1 MRRGCT
7 LALGATLLLARAND
21 GGRGP
26 FSAAAAAPPRQPTRD
41 VTSARPR
48 AATPAS
54 APTSAGTISQAEID
68 ALLARWVGAQN
79 GGDFA
84 SYSGLYAAKVEGI
97 RRSGPRVRRFD
108 RKGWLGDRRRMFAR
122 TMVVKI
128 ADLQRTAGRGS
139 ATVRLTQT
147 FVSGSYRDVGPKLL
161 VLVRQGGRLV
171 IAREEMLQSTLV
183 KADAGAEPSVAS
195 FAHVVNDGDRR
206 LVIVGEARD
215 DELFFGP
222 PVLGK
227 GDGEIESAW
236 RAVAGKLVPEAVRR
250 LIGQQVVLYRGHAP
264 VCRGV
269 LGDPVGLARAD
280 LHFSTTQQWVAE
292 ETPNAQRAQEIWS
305 VTGQDHH
312 LALRVTTER
321 PCADRADWA
330 RLASLPLPFAAAAQ
344 DAPEPLAQRA
354 RAALQG
360 LPRYQQLQREYQET
374 EEGKRGGAWPAT
386 TTVSVFPP
394 TPNGRRLLWVQALRS
409 DGCADFSGNI
419 SALYQLVGSSLV
431 RVSEVNEGA
440 LTPGTLLQLA
450 PGQEPHLYYQ
460 DDLNT
465 GLLQAEGAFWRSRV
479 RTLSVQNFDCSC

>member
-1 MRRGCT
+1 
-7 LALGATLLLARAND
+7 
-21 GGRGP
+21 
-26 FSAAAAAPPRQPTRD
+26 
-41 VTSARPR
+41 
-48 AATPAS
+48 
-54 APTSAGTISQAEID
+54 
-68 ALLARWVGAQN
+68 
-79 GGDFA
+79 
-84 SYSGLYAAKVEGI
+84 
-97 RRSGPRVRRFD
+97 
-108 RKGWLGDRRRMFAR
+108 
-122 TMVVKI
+122 MVVKI
-128 ADLQRTAGRGS
+128 ADLQHTAGRGS

-321 PCADRADWA
+321 PCADRAEL
-330 RLASLPLPFAAAAQ
+330 RLLLLSPGRSPRSPTAVRGKRSRGRAAGAGGGEGRATCS
-344 DAPEPLAQRA
+344 AA
-354 RAALQG
+354 RAVRACCQPFSPPYRSPG
-360 LPRYQQLQREYQET
+360 RAPYAASSTPRR
-374 EEGKRGGAWPAT
+374 RCRAPA
-386 TTVSVFPP
+386 P
-394 TPNGRRLLWVQALRS
+394 
-409 DGCADFSGNI
+409 
-419 SALYQLVGSSLV
+419 
-431 RVSEVNEGA
+431 
-440 LTPGTLLQLA
+440 
-450 PGQEPHLYYQ
+450 
-460 DDLNT
+460 
-465 GLLQAEGAFWRSRV
+465 
-479 RTLSVQNFDCSC
+479 